1 MLWHFFD
8 EASCTAASAISIPV
22 VQTSINLCRLWMAAE
37 YRWNDP
43 NLPMNLKYQL
53 LVYQNEQ
60 KRREKIYMD
69 KLSNKRTNRGGFWD
83 LRREIGHPLKEVAVG
98 EGILEGR

>member
-1 MLWHFFD
+1 MLWHFLD
-8 EASCTAASAISIPV
+8 EASCTVASAISIPV

-43 NLPMNLKYQL
+43 NLPMILKYQL

-60 KRREKIYMD
+60 
-69 KLSNKRTNRGGFWD
+69 
-83 LRREIGHPLKEVAVG
+83 
-98 EGILEGR
+98 EGRKDSYGQAFKQAYKQGRV